1 LNPLALNKVGGILI
15 KKRSII
21 EIATTVEDGLIE
33 GAPNRTLESAI
44 LIMGRKKF
52 RRLPITKLGKTR
64 GILTVTDIIRA
75 ISEKGLPDAFQEEIS
90 DYMTESPRTVNATTS
105 IQEAAKIMNQGNF
118 GSLLIVDIEDPQMMA
133 GIVTERDI
141 LKYFRGETWDDK
153 KLSELPG
160 DLLTKGV
167 VKVNYRD
174 SLEDA
179 IKIMHKHRTHRVLN
193 VDENG
198 NLVGLLSA
206 NDITTLCS
214 KEREEINENPNFLK
228 SITAQFVGTENII
241 KTTMDEKLS
250 VAVGIMCDNNIG
262 SLPIV
267 RNNEIQGL
275 LTERTIVHI
284 VANL

>member
-1 LNPLALNKVGGILI
+1 MALNKVGGILI